1 MGCTSGFPEVTET
14 SVHLF
19 KMKMNFCCGSL
30 LLLIIAIRYQYFT
43 FKLALRLY
51 CKMSAPIDDFKTFH
65 WLSHVTC
72 FHCQTEAFTAVFL
85 QVWNYRSVRVTTDFY
100 IRVLKFEK
108 DPDVTSH
115 KPNQSYTE
123 HIVAVLIPNRKAG
136 FAVRFMRTHL
146 LEAHFE
152 KEWYQ

>member
-1 MGCTSGFPEVTET
+1 MYLINPNRCRARTYQINSAI
-14 SVHLF
+14 
-19 KMKMNFCCGSL
+19 
-30 LLLIIAIRYQYFT
+30 IIAIRYQEFT

-51 CKMSAPIDDFKTFH
+51 HNISAPTDDFKTFH

-72 FHCQTEAFTAVFL
+72 FHCQTEAFTAVFS
-85 QVWNYRSVRVTTDFY
+85 QESNYRSVRVTTDFY

-123 HIVAVLIPNRKAG
+123 PIAAVVIPNRKAAAGG
-136 FAVRFMRTHL
+136 FAVQFMRTRL
-146 LEAHFE
+146 
-152 KEWYQ
+152 